1 MAFLNSDVLDDGL
14 NELLT
19 CDEIWICSQQ
29 PADFEEA
36 TTLFDDT
43 AGRYGLG
50 KYEVEYGDINPPSN
64 RAGGGREIVVE
75 SIENGDVDFTTGST
89 NGISTDDETATHWA
103 MVDTAN
109 NRLLASQ
116 SLNAPQ
122 VVTKGNKFNL
132 TTFSIGIPG
141 PVQD

>member
-29 PADFEEA
+29 PATYEEA
-36 TTLFDDT
+36 TTLFNDT
-43 AGRYGLG
+43 SGRYGLG
-50 KYEVEYGDINPPSN
+50 VYEVQSGDINPPSD
-64 RAGGGREIVVE
+64 RAGGGREVVIE
-75 SIENGDVDFTTGST
+75 SIQNGDVTIETGSS
-89 NGISTDDETATHWA
+89 NGISTEDETATHWA

-109 NRLLASQ
+109 QRLLASQ
-116 SLNAPQ
+116 SLNVPQ
-122 VVTKGNKFNL
+122 VVTDGNKFNL